1 MFNLM
6 KKFLILL
13 LLFFMNI
20 GSSYAGFESWFE
32 ATKYCTKIYNL
43 KDDSQI
49 NSTLLILEAL
59 ASQGESKA
67 SACLG
72 RLYDGASIIKRDSP
86 KSFNWHLKAAEQGD
100 PYAPRVLGFKYQT
113 GDGVQRDYDKAL
125 FWYKKGAEL
134 GDLLAINKL
143 VIMYEFGVGG
153 VLKNIDEALFWT
165 KLAVNHGQDQ
175 YIEKLKKLDLMV
187 KIQNDQIASS
197 KKSIKLQTD
206 NSYQEV
212 LSKHQLLIL
221 ESLQLE
227 SDIDLSIY
235 QMGLLKDSWETR
247 EAFARDELKQL
258 NLSLVNNDR
267 LLPLAQ
273 KQNNKLNDQ
282 LSFSRKTNEQLK
294 QDVLAFNLELKSL
307 HESEEKQIES
317 HMDTL
322 KSIYLDSIIAS
333 VKSNWNHFGTKD
345 KWSCDIKLT
354 QKRNGVVKEVFIDNC
369 IVDKAYKET
378 LFKNSISRA
387 IYKSSP
393 LPSKPSGLNFN
404 EEISFNFSVN

>member
-1 MFNLM
+1 M

-13 LLFFMNI
+13 PLFFMSI

-49 NSTLLILEAL
+49 NSTLLSLEAL
-59 ASQGESKA
+59 AAQGESKA

-72 RLYDGASIIKRDSP
+72 RLYDGASIINRDSP
-86 KSFNWHLKAAEQGD
+86 KSFNWYLKAAEQGD
-100 PYAPRVLGFKYQT
+100 PYAPRVLGFKYQQ
-113 GDGVQRDYDKAL
+113 GDGVPRDYDKAL

-175 YIEKLKKLDLMV
+175 YREKLKKLDSMV

-206 NSYQEV
+206 NSYQDV
-212 LSKHQLLIL
+212 LSKHQLLTL
-221 ESLQLE
+221 ESLQLK
-227 SDIDLSIY
+227 SDLDLSIY

-322 KSIYLDSIIAS
+322 KSIYLDSIITS

-393 LPSKPSGLNFN
+393 LPSMPNGMNFN